1 MVEKSVAN
9 LGEFGVI
16 HDIFAPIQP
25 KNGEGV
31 QLGIGDDA
39 AALSVP
45 RTQDLLATTD
55 TMVEGIHFNS
65 DADPYL
71 LGQKA
76 LAVNLSDIAAMGG
89 MPRWFLLS
97 LAVPNRTS
105 QSWMEEF
112 ARGVKAASENHQ
124 VALVGGDTVRS
135 NAKIVIT
142 VQLLGLIGQQRAV
155 ARSGAQVGDKLFL
168 SGTLGDSAFGL
179 AHMLGKLPVGSADD
193 VSFLSRRHDLPEPRI
208 TLGMAIQD
216 AALAHA
222 CIDLSDGL
230 VADLNHICEA
240 SKVSAVVDVEKLP
253 FSDSAKRVMDQ
264 HGSSALELALTGGED
279 YELLFAFA
287 PGAAEEVA
295 KIADQVGVSL
305 VEIGEITKAEGKP
318 TVTIQQQGQAMNLAQ
333 SGWTHF

>member
-1 MVEKSVAN
+1 MGDKSVAN

-16 HDIFAPIQP
+16 QHIFAPIQS
-25 KNGEGV
+25 KQGEGV

-39 AALSVP
+39 ACLVVP

-55 TMVEGIHFNS
+55 TMVEGIHFSS

-89 MPRWFLLS
+89 LPRWYLLS
-97 LAVPNRTS
+97 MAVPNRTS
-105 QSWMEEF
+105 QSWLEEF
-112 ARGVKAASENHQ
+112 ARGVKAASEMFH

-142 VQLLGLIGQQRAV
+142 VQMLGLIGQHRAV
-155 ARSGAQVGDKLFL
+155 ARSGAQVGDRLYL

-179 AHMLGKLPVGSADD
+179 AHLLGKLPAMLADD
-193 VSFLSRRHDLPEPRI
+193 VSYLSRRHHLPEPRI
-208 TLGMAIQD
+208 QLGMALQD

-222 CIDLSDGL
+222 CIDVSDGL
-230 VADLNHICEA
+230 LADLQHICEA
-240 SKVSAVVDVEKLP
+240 SQVSAVVDVEKLP
-253 FSDSAKRVMDQ
+253 FSESAQRVIAQ
-264 HGSSALELALTGGED
+264 YGRSALELALTGGED
-279 YELLFAFA
+279 YELLFAIS
-287 PGAAEEVA
+287 PGAADQVE
-295 KIADQVGVSL
+295 KIVHQVGVSL
-305 VEIGEITKAEGKP
+305 VEIGEVVGVGERPG
-318 TVTIQQQGQAMNLAQ
+318 VVVRQGGEVLSIAQ